1 MYKRHKLNN
10 NLKIIYEYVPYVKS
24 ISIGVYIKSGSR
36 FENKVNNGISH
47 FIEHMLFKGTKNR
60 SSKRISEEIEE
71 IGGQLN
77 AFTARESTCFY
88 VKVLDSHFDKGID
101 ILSDMILNS
110 NFSSEEIE
118 KEKSVIIEEI
128 NMYEDMPEDLVSD
141 LQFKALWGEDT
152 LAYPILGSVESVS
165 SLTRETILEYYSSR
179 YTPNNT
185 VISVVGNFNEDTF
198 INEIEKKFSKWS
210 EGNSYSNINDIPKFH
225 NEYRVK
231 NKPVEQVH
239 VALTL
244 KGLESGSKDMYAF
257 LALNNYFGGG
267 TSSRL
272 FQSVREDKGYVYTIY
287 SFPSSYKNTGI
298 FTIYFACNKNFV
310 GDSIELVKKEI
321 QNIYI
326 NKISEENVNKL
337 KEQLK
342 GNYILGLEGISNIMF
357 GIGKAELIL
366 NRVYTQEEILD
377 KIDSITKKDIDNVIE
392 YIFKD
397 GIISGAA
404 VGKNINEE
412 DFLNYIK

>member
-1 MYKRHKLNN
+1 MYKRHKLKN
-10 NLKIIYEYVPYVKS
+10 NLKIIYDHVPYVKS

-36 FENKVNNGISH
+36 FENEDNNGISH

-60 SSKRISEEIEE
+60 TAKRISEEIEE

-110 NFSSEEIE
+110 NLSSEDIE
-118 KEKSVIIEEI
+118 KEKSVVIEEI
-128 NMYEDMPEDLVSD
+128 NMYEDLPEDLVAD
-141 LQFKALWGEDT
+141 IQFKALWEEDS
-152 LAYPILGSVESVS
+152 LAYPILGTVETVGNF
-165 SLTRETILEYYSSR
+165 TRESILEYYNNR
-179 YTPNNT
+179 YTPENT
-185 VISVVGNFNEDTF
+185 VISVVGNFNKDNL
-198 INEIEKKFSKWS
+198 IHEIEKNFSTWKQRDVLNA
-210 EGNSYSNINDIPKFH
+210 ENKIPKFQ
-225 NEYRVK
+225 NMFKVK
-231 NKPVEQVH
+231 NKSIEQVH

-244 KGLESGSKDMYAF
+244 KGLESGSNDMYAF

-287 SFPSSYKNTGI
+287 SFPSSYKDTGI
-298 FTIYFACNKNFV
+298 FTVYFGCNRNYV
-310 GDSIELVKKEI
+310 EDSIKLIKKEI
-321 QNIYI
+321 ASIYM
-326 NKISEENVNKL
+326 NKISEEDVKKL

-366 NRVYTQEEILD
+366 GRVYTQEEILNR
-377 KIDSITKKDIDNVIE
+377 IDSITKEDVDRVID

-404 VGKNINEE
+404 VGKDIDEKI
-412 DFLNYIK
+412 FLKYIR